1 MTEITLKKGNGRP
14 SDFALVEAEFAL
26 DIDSGKIYS
35 KLADGKVRALNDAE
49 FIGVD
54 TNADNYQYWQ
64 YKINGFNTTSVM
76 STSVVDFQSGN
87 SVEIERSGYGIKI
100 SAVGMILSA
109 TEPNSPK
116 TGTLWMDATSG
127 EVWIWDESKWL
138 QFPVTGGKSVGGMV
152 ISKTEPVDKVNGMQ
166 WMDAN
171 TGIVFIW
178 DVDKW
183 LEFPK

>member
-1 MTEITLKKGNGRP
+1 MSTELTIKKGRGVPR
-14 SDFALVEAEFAL
+14 DTDLAEAELAVDL
-26 DIDSGKIYS
+26 NSGTLYS
-35 KLADGKVRALNDAE
+35 KLGDGAVHPLNESPDS
-49 FIGVD
+49 
-54 TNADNYQYWQ
+54 DNYQYWQ

-76 STSVVDFQSGN
+76 STQIVDFQSGGG
-87 SVEIERSGYGIKI
+87 VEIERSGYGIKI
-100 SAVGMILSA
+100 SAAGMILSA
-109 TEPNSPK
+109 TEPASPV

-127 EVWIWDESKWL
+127 EVWVWDDSKWL

-152 ISKTEPVDKVNGMQ
+152 ISNTEPADKVNGMQ
-166 WMDAN
+166 WMDAS

>member
-1 MTEITLKKGNGRP
+1 MTEITLKKGNGKP
-14 SDFALVEAEFAL
+14 SDSALVEAEFAL
-26 DIDSGKIYS
+26 DVDSGKIYS

-76 STSVVDFQSGN
+76 STSFVDFKTGPGVGIKQD
-87 SVEIERSGYGIKI
+87 GYGLEF
-100 SAVGMILSA
+100 SAAGMILSA
-109 TEPNSPK
+109 TEPSAPI
-116 TGTLWMDATSG
+116 TGTL
-127 EVWIWDESKWL
+127 
-138 QFPVTGGKSVGGMV
+138 
-152 ISKTEPVDKVNGMQ
+152 

-178 DVDKW
+178 DADKW

>member
-1 MTEITLKKGNGRP
+1 MTEITLKKGSGKP
-14 SDFALVEAEFAL
+14 ADSALVEAEFAL
-26 DIDSGKIYS
+26 DVDSGKIYS

-54 TNADNYQYWQ
+54 TNADNYQYWR
-64 YKINGFNTTSVM
+64 YKVDGS
-76 STSVVDFQSGN
+76 STVNVFSMQDLDFKSGPGVGIKQN
-87 SVEIERSGYGIKI
+87 GYGVEF
-100 SAVGMILSA
+100 SAAGMILSA
-109 TEPNSPK
+109 TEPTDPI
-116 TGTLWMDATSG
+116 TGTLWMDATNG
-127 EVWIWDESKWL
+127 EVWVWDESKWL

-152 ISKTEPVDKVNGMQ
+152 ISKTEPADKVNGMQ